1 MKLTIISPNGYPV
14 MWTESTDCFPEPSDL
29 QQLKQAGYKFI
40 LDGKAATVKQ
50 ITQAAK

>member
-14 MWTESTDCFPEPSDL
+14 MWTESMDCFPEPSDL
-29 QQLKQAGYKFI
+29 QQLKQAGYKFT

>member
-29 QQLKQAGYKFI
+29 QRLKQAGYKFT
-40 LDGKAATVKQ
+40 LDGKAATIKQ
-50 ITQAAK
+50 IAQAAK